1 MSNVMLSE
9 VCDAAF
15 FNSMSSLFDES
26 SIVRA
31 FLQNEYESLG
41 AHMGAFFNKL
51 PMMDGIDPVFAN
63 VLVYSRFSTSL
74 ERIAIALTKQYNP
87 LHNVDVT
94 ENESNSGTDTH
105 TYSGSDSTSVT
116 NVRTVTNYEQM
127 TNSSLTSSSTFDN
140 TLVDEMKPV
149 SKTEHKFKTQQGSTT
164 NGSTATQFGKG
175 LSMGYG
181 REIERTKQGN
191 IGVMPTQNLLQLEY
205 NTRFRMTL
213 FDAIIRAT
221 VTTLS
226 CGVWED

>member
-15 FNSMSSLFDES
+15 FNSMSSLFDET
-26 SIVRA
+26 SIVRG

-51 PMMDGIDPVFAN
+51 PMMDGIDPTFAN

-74 ERIAIALTKQYNP
+74 ERIAIALTRQYNP
-87 LHNVDVT
+87 LHNVDVSET
-94 ENESNSGTDTH
+94 ETNSGTDSH
-105 TYSGSDSTSVT
+105 TYGGKDDT
-116 NVRTVTNYEQM
+116 NVTKSSQGVNYEQLH
-127 TNSSLTSSSTFDN
+127 NSSLTSGSTFDN
-140 TLVDEMKPV
+140 TVEADMKPI
-149 SKTEHKFKTQQGSTT
+149 SKTEHEFETQQNT
-164 NGSTATQFGKG
+164 NASASSEVSYGKT
-175 LSMGYG
+175 LDMDYG